1 MHLRCK
7 KVQLGGSIIKKNKLF
22 LSSSLLFVSLLAVT
36 SCNGNK
42 KDALKEYTDKI
53 DSSIVTIRR
62 ATIISS
68 ITESST
74 LVYEKKTE
82 IEITYVDNEANG
94 SVYSTIKKLGNDFKL
109 VTSNERD
116 SFNGSIVDAKLF
128 NYKIDKD
135 TLNSGY
141 KITEGV
147 LDATVSQ
154 TNAKAFLN
162 VSDTDVNGDISF
174 NVVLS
179 EEKITSFRIA
189 YKNISGR
196 DVSISAEYLY

>member
-1 MHLRCK
+1 M
-7 KVQLGGSIIKKNKLF
+7 KKNKLF

-62 ATIISS
+62 ATIVSS

-154 TNAKAFLN
+154 SNAKAFLN

-174 NVVLS
+174 NAVLS

>member
-1 MHLRCK
+1 M
-7 KVQLGGSIIKKNKLF
+7 KKNKLF

-147 LDATVSQ
+147 LDAIVSQ

>member
-1 MHLRCK
+1 M
-7 KVQLGGSIIKKNKLF
+7 KKNKLF

-62 ATIISS
+62 ATIVSS

-135 TLNSGY
+135 TLNSDR
-141 KITEGV
+141 K
-147 LDATVSQ
+147 S
-154 TNAKAFLN
+154 
-162 VSDTDVNGDISF
+162 
-174 NVVLS
+174 VV
-179 EEKITSFRIA
+179 
-189 YKNISGR
+189 
-196 DVSISAEYLY
+196 

>member
-1 MHLRCK
+1 M
-7 KVQLGGSIIKKNKLF
+7 KKNKLF

-116 SFNGSIVDAKLF
+116 SFNGSLVDAKLF

>member
-1 MHLRCK
+1 M
-7 KVQLGGSIIKKNKLF
+7 KKNKLF

-162 VSDTDVNGDISF
+162 VTDTDVNGDISF

-179 EEKITSFRIA
+179 KEKITSFRIA

>member
-1 MHLRCK
+1 M
-7 KVQLGGSIIKKNKLF
+7 KKNKLF

-62 ATIISS
+62 ATIVSS

-162 VSDTDVNGDISF
+162 VSDTDVNGDIYF

>member
-1 MHLRCK
+1 M
-7 KVQLGGSIIKKNKLF
+7 KKNKLF
-22 LSSSLLFVSLLAVT
+22 LSSSLLFVSLLVVT

-53 DSSIVTIRR
+53 DSSIVTIRK
-62 ATIISS
+62 ATIVSS

-162 VSDTDVNGDISF
+162 VTDTDVNGDISF
-174 NVVLS
+174 NAVLS

>member
-1 MHLRCK
+1 M
-7 KVQLGGSIIKKNKLF
+7 KKNKLF

-62 ATIISS
+62 ATIVSS

-94 SVYSTIKKLGNDFKL
+94 
-109 VTSNERD
+109 
-116 SFNGSIVDAKLF
+116 
-128 NYKIDKD
+128 
-135 TLNSGY
+135 
-141 KITEGV
+141 
-147 LDATVSQ
+147 
-154 TNAKAFLN
+154 
-162 VSDTDVNGDISF
+162 
-174 NVVLS
+174 LS
-179 EEKITSFRIA
+179 LIHI
-189 YKNISGR
+189 
-196 DVSISAEYLY
+196 

>member
-1 MHLRCK
+1 M
-7 KVQLGGSIIKKNKLF
+7 KKNKLF

-174 NVVLS
+174 NAVLS

>member
-1 MHLRCK
+1 M
-7 KVQLGGSIIKKNKLF
+7 KKNKLF

-62 ATIISS
+62 ATIVSS

-154 TNAKAFLN
+154 TNAKAL
-162 VSDTDVNGDISF
+162 
-174 NVVLS
+174 
-179 EEKITSFRIA
+179 
-189 YKNISGR
+189 
-196 DVSISAEYLY
+196 

>member
-1 MHLRCK
+1 M
-7 KVQLGGSIIKKNKLF
+7 KKNKLF
-22 LSSSLLFVSLLAVT
+22 LSSSLLFVSLLVVT

-162 VSDTDVNGDISF
+162 VTDTDVNGDISF

>member
-1 MHLRCK
+1 M
-7 KVQLGGSIIKKNKLF
+7 KKNKLF

-62 ATIISS
+62 ATIVSS

-147 LDATVSQ
+147 LDAIVSQ

-179 EEKITSFRIA
+179 KEKITSFRIA

>member
-1 MHLRCK
+1 M
-7 KVQLGGSIIKKNKLF
+7 KKNKLF

-62 ATIISS
+62 ATIVSS

-179 EEKITSFRIA
+179 EEKITSFRIVIKIHQVGMFLFLPNT
-189 YKNISGR
+189 YINKRNIR
-196 DVSISAEYLY
+196 EKM

>member
-1 MHLRCK
+1 M
-7 KVQLGGSIIKKNKLF
+7 KKNKLF

-62 ATIISS
+62 ATIVSS
-68 ITESST
+68 ITESSI

>member
-1 MHLRCK
+1 M
-7 KVQLGGSIIKKNKLF
+7 KKNKLF

-162 VSDTDVNGDISF
+162 VTDTDVNGDISF

-196 DVSISAEYLY
+196 DVSVSAEYLY

>member
-1 MHLRCK
+1 M
-7 KVQLGGSIIKKNKLF
+7 KKNKLF

-53 DSSIVTIRR
+53 DSSIVTIRK
-62 ATIISS
+62 ATIVSS
-68 ITESST
+68 ITESSI

-174 NVVLS
+174 NAVLS

>member
-1 MHLRCK
+1 M
-7 KVQLGGSIIKKNKLF
+7 KKNKLF
-22 LSSSLLFVSLLAVT
+22 LSSSLLFVSLFAVT

>member
-1 MHLRCK
+1 M
-7 KVQLGGSIIKKNKLF
+7 KKNKLF

-82 IEITYVDNEANG
+82 IEITFVDNEANG

-147 LDATVSQ
+147 LNATVSQ

>member
-1 MHLRCK
+1 M
-7 KVQLGGSIIKKNKLF
+7 KKNKLF

-62 ATIISS
+62 ATIVSS

-82 IEITYVDNEANG
+82 IEITYVDNEAKA

-141 KITEGV
+141 KITDGV

>member
-1 MHLRCK
+1 M
-7 KVQLGGSIIKKNKLF
+7 KKNKLF

-179 EEKITSFRIA
+179 KEKITSFRIA

>member
-1 MHLRCK
+1 M
-7 KVQLGGSIIKKNKLF
+7 KKNKLF

-62 ATIISS
+62 ATIVSS

-189 YKNISGR
+189 YKNISGM

>member
-1 MHLRCK
+1 M
-7 KVQLGGSIIKKNKLF
+7 KKNKLF

-116 SFNGSIVDAKLF
+116 SFNGSIGDAKLF

-154 TNAKAFLN
+154 ANAKAFLN

>member
-1 MHLRCK
+1 M
-7 KVQLGGSIIKKNKLF
+7 KKNKLF

-141 KITEGV
+141 KITEDV

>member
-1 MHLRCK
+1 M
-7 KVQLGGSIIKKNKLF
+7 KKNKLF

-68 ITESST
+68 IIESST

-162 VSDTDVNGDISF
+162 VTDTDVNGDISF

>member
-1 MHLRCK
+1 M
-7 KVQLGGSIIKKNKLF
+7 KKNKLF

-62 ATIISS
+62 ATIVSS

-74 LVYEKKTE
+74 LVYEKKTG

-162 VSDTDVNGDISF
+162 VSDTDVNGDIYF

>member
-1 MHLRCK
+1 M
-7 KVQLGGSIIKKNKLF
+7 KKNKLF

-62 ATIISS
+62 ATIVSS

-82 IEITYVDNEANG
+82 IEITFVDNEANG

-147 LDATVSQ
+147 LDAIVSQ

>member
-1 MHLRCK
+1 M
-7 KVQLGGSIIKKNKLF
+7 KKNKLF
-22 LSSSLLFVSLLAVT
+22 LSSSLLFVFLLAVT

-162 VSDTDVNGDISF
+162 VTDTDVNGDISF

>member
-1 MHLRCK
+1 M
-7 KVQLGGSIIKKNKLF
+7 KKNKLF

-141 KITEGV
+141 KIIEGV